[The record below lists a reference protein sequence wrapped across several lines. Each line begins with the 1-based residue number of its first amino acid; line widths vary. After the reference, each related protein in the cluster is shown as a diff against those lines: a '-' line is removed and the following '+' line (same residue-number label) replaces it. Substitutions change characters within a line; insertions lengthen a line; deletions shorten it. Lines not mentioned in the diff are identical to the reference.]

1 MNKTLDLSEF
11 SGISSKEWKQK
22 IQFELK
28 GADYNQAMLWE
39 SLEGIHVKPF
49 YHFDEEK
56 PTQFQVTNASGNWKI
71 VDTFFVKNEKLAR
84 KNMLKS
90 IENGATGIRLQAVN
104 PFDFDKLFSGFPFES
119 ATIYCQFS
127 FFDLTFI
134 RSLHQ
139 FFQSKKAHFFMN
151 LDPIGRLVSDGN
163 WFINEKKDIENLR
176 QLLADFPGSPL
187 LGIDGVSYQQAG
199 ANRVEQ
205 LAFSLAQLNEYF
217 NLFSHSLTAPIHIQ
231 FAVGGNYFFEIAKLR
246 AFRIL
251 YALLAAD
258 YGLPETCHVFAV
270 PSLRNKTIYDYN
282 VNMLRTTTECMS
294 AVLGSADAVCNL
306 PYDALFHKENE
317 FGHRIARNQ
326 LLILKNESFFDAVSN
341 PADGAYY
348 IESVTNQ
355 LAEKA
360 LKLFKEIELSG
371 GLIKQLKTGSIQKR
385 ISESHQKEQE
395 LYDSHRAVL
404 VGTTK
409 YTNPDDRMTGNLE
422 LYPFLKNKP
431 RKTLIKPLI
440 PKRLAESVE
449 QERLDSEG

>member
-1 MNKTLDLSEF
+1 
-11 SGISSKEWKQK
+11 
-22 IQFELK
+22 
-28 GADYNQAMLWE
+28 
-39 SLEGIHVKPF
+39 
-49 YHFDEEK
+49 
-56 PTQFQVTNASGNWKI
+56 
-71 VDTFFVKNEKLAR
+71 
-84 KNMLKS
+84 
-90 IENGATGIRLQAVN
+90 
-104 PFDFDKLFSGFPFES
+104 
-119 ATIYCQFS
+119 
-127 FFDLTFI
+127 
-134 RSLHQ
+134 
-139 FFQSKKAHFFMN
+139 MN

>member
-1 MNKTLDLSEF
+1 MNKALGLSGF

-28 GADYNQAMLWE
+28 GADYNQAMIWE

-56 PTQFQVTNASGNWKI
+56 KPDRQSLKSSGDWEI
-71 VDTFFVKNEKLAR
+71 TDTFFVKNEKLAR

-90 IENGATGIRLQAVN
+90 IENGSTGIRIQADEA
-104 PFDFDKLFSGFPFES
+104 FDVEKIFSGFPFEEV
-119 ATIYCQFS
+119 TVFCQFS
-127 FFDLTFI
+127 FFDLAFTEKT
-134 RSLHQ
+134 LQ
-139 FFQSKKAHFFMN
+139 FLTRNNARFFLN
-151 LDPIGRLVSDGN
+151 LDPIGRLAGDGN
-163 WFINEKKDIENLR
+163 WFENETKDFENLKK
-176 QLLADFPGSPL
+176 LLAAYPGQKI
-187 LGIDGVSYQQAG
+187 LGVDAVGYQQAG
-199 ANRVEQ
+199 ANMVGQ
-205 LAFSLAQLNEYF
+205 LAFAMAQLNEYF
-217 NLFSHSLTAPIHIQ
+217 NLFSSSLTASVNIQ

-258 YGLPETCHVFAV
+258 YGLPETCHLFAV
-270 PSLRNKTIYDYN
+270 PTLRNKTIYDYN
-282 VNMLRTTTECMS
+282 VNMLRTATECMS
-294 AVLGSADAVCNL
+294 AVLGTADAVCNL

-341 PADGAYY
+341 PADGSYY

-360 LKLFKEIELSG
+360 LLLFKEIEKSG
-371 GLIKQLKTGSIQKR
+371 GLIKRLKDGTIQKR
-385 ISESHQKEQE
+385 IVESHQKEQA
-395 LYDSHRAVL
+395 LYDAHREVL

-409 YTNPDDRMTGNLE
+409 YTNPEDRMKENLE
-422 LYPFLKNKP
+422 LFPFLKTKP
-431 RKTLIKPLI
+431 RKTLVKPLI
-440 PKRLAESVE
+440 PKRISEPVE
-449 QERLDSEG
+449 QVRLASEK